1 MEKRM
6 NANSEAEE
14 RSFSLPAVRRGSGR
28 VGCAAWGQ
36 WQRCPPG
43 LQVCSALLREPPGTH
58 SSGFPLAWGLQSC
71 PRRVGVLF
79 VGTAGSGWWLGWVR
93 SFPTLMVP
101 WCMAARRLGPAG
113 SLVRDLVQASSVP
126 QRSGLDGGH
135 MNPVTAAEVEGF
147 GSIWDLRESWE
158 NVRWLLVWAK
168 PWLGTPRVCCFALLS
183 EVFCIGHADVFKQMK
198 NLRCFFGRAF
208 YVTFSHCLDFKC
220 ILLLKKMQQGLSL

>member
-1 MEKRM
+1 MCSAPRFHCYYVILVYLFG
-6 NANSEAEE
+6 NSAVQDLISSAFWKCNSVEV
-14 RSFSLPAVRRGSGR
+14 SFGKLPNNSIISFAHFRIPFHHFPAVRGR
-28 VGCAAWGQ
+28 AKA
-36 WQRCPPG
+36 PPHAQGTCTTDGLNG
-43 LQVCSALLREPPGTH
+43 LQ
-58 SSGFPLAWGLQSC
+58 
-71 PRRVGVLF
+71 
-79 VGTAGSGWWLGWVR
+79 
-93 SFPTLMVP
+93 
-101 WCMAARRLGPAG
+101 GPAG
-113 SLVRDLVQASSVP
+113 SLVRDLVQAGSVP
-126 QRSGLDGGH
+126 QRPGLDGGH

-147 GSIWDLRESWE
+147 GRIWDLRESWE

>member
-1 MEKRM
+1 M
-6 NANSEAEE
+6 
-14 RSFSLPAVRRGSGR
+14 
-28 VGCAAWGQ
+28 
-36 WQRCPPG
+36 
-43 LQVCSALLREPPGTH
+43 CSAPRFHCYYVILVYLFGNSAVQDLISSAFWKCNSVEVSFGKLPNNSIISFAHFRIPFHHFTISQLWEAGQRLLPTLREPAPQKG
-58 SSGFPLAWGLQSC
+58 LNGLQ
-71 PRRVGVLF
+71 
-79 VGTAGSGWWLGWVR
+79 
-93 SFPTLMVP
+93 
-101 WCMAARRLGPAG
+101 GPAG
-113 SLVRDLVQASSVP
+113 SLIRDLVQAGSVP

>member
-1 MEKRM
+1 MCSAPRFHCYYVILVYLFG
-6 NANSEAEE
+6 NSAVQDLISSAFWKCNSVEV
-14 RSFSLPAVRRGSGR
+14 SFGKLPNNSIISFAHFKIPFHHFPAVRGR
-28 VGCAAWGQ
+28 AKA
-36 WQRCPPG
+36 PPHAQGTCTTDGLNG
-43 LQVCSALLREPPGTH
+43 LQ
-58 SSGFPLAWGLQSC
+58 
-71 PRRVGVLF
+71 
-79 VGTAGSGWWLGWVR
+79 
-93 SFPTLMVP
+93 
-101 WCMAARRLGPAG
+101 GPAG
-113 SLVRDLVQASSVP
+113 SLVRDLVQAGSVP
-126 QRSGLDGGH
+126 QRPGLDGGH

-147 GSIWDLRESWE
+147 GRIWDLRESWE